1 MIQNEQERMA
11 VGKGV
16 QMMKVQVIAFTS
28 LQAN

>member
-16 QMMKVQVIAFTS
+16 QMMKVQV
-28 LQAN
+28 N